1 MKNPQGTVT
10 EPKTLYPWI
19 LHMGQDPARSF
30 VPYGYYSRKKKAVS
44 IEFAQKEKEVK
55 NTYLYYDMC
64 RNRRKRKVKM
74 RYKRSG
80 FNACKTL
87 TKQI

>member
-1 MKNPQGTVT
+1 
-10 EPKTLYPWI
+10 
-19 LHMGQDPARSF
+19 MGQKLSQKLR
-30 VPYGYYSRKKKAVS
+30 PYGYYHSRKKNVVS
-44 IEFAQKEKEVK
+44 IEFDQKEKEVK
-55 NTYLYYDMC
+55 NAYLYYDMC
-64 RNRRKRKVKM
+64 RNRRKRKVNM

>member
-10 EPKTLYPWI
+10 EPKTPYPWI

-30 VPYGYYSRKKKAVS
+30 VPYGYYHSRKKKAVS

-55 NTYLYYDMC
+55 NAYRYYD
-64 RNRRKRKVKM
+64 
-74 RYKRSG
+74 
-80 FNACKTL
+80 
-87 TKQI
+87 I